1 VARFPPVVRQSP
13 GEASIPEAVAD
24 AVPNHRQAAT
34 RGSVLGVYR
43 RSSRWPEQVRAMELW
58 GWLLKGALD
67 GGKADANVVSIAVR
81 AG

>member
-1 VARFPPVVRQSP
+1 
-13 GEASIPEAVAD
+13 
-24 AVPNHRQAAT
+24 
-34 RGSVLGVYR
+34 
-43 RSSRWPEQVRAMELW
+43 MELW